1 MMLEIEGKITGKAR
15 PRFTRFGNV
24 YTPKNTMQYEK
35 QIYTEYK
42 RKYGNQKING
52 ATEISITAY
61 FHVPKSYRR
70 EQKQGCLNGSYL
82 PTKKPDSDNIA
93 KVVLDALNGVAYIDD
108 KDVVKLTVTK
118 EYTEREQDYLIV
130 RIEGAK

>member
-1 MMLEIEGKITGKAR
+1 MMLQIEGKITGKAR
-15 PRFTRFGNV
+15 PRFTKFGNV

-35 QIYTEYK
+35 RIYTEY
-42 RKYGNQKING
+42 RNKYGQQKMNG

-61 FHVPKSYRR
+61 FHVPKSYTKS
-70 EQKQGCLNGSYL
+70 QKQGCLNGDYL

-108 KDVVKLTVTK
+108 KDVVKLTVQK
-118 EYTEREQDYLIV
+118 RYTEHEQDYLVVDIK
-130 RIEGAK
+130 GAK